1 MAVLWNMPEFLSN
14 ICMEHHTEALDEIE
28 NDKNIHIVRVVS
40 GINEMRFPYQINPRY
55 RLGLEQEVLDSL
67 INLGMSQSELRALLT
82 EVRELSDMATNM
94 IEFTS

>member
-1 MAVLWNMPEFLSN
+1 MEHASILSN

-40 GINEMRFPYQINPRY
+40 GINEMRFNPRY

>member
-1 MAVLWNMPEFLSN
+1 MEHARILSN

-40 GINEMRFPYQINPRY
+40 GINEMRFNPRY